1 MSYEDIRFEV
11 SDGVAIIKLH
21 RPEHLNAYCGKMG
34 VELGDA
40 YRTCDSDDAIRAV
53 VVTGAGRAFCAG
65 ADMSLGEKTFAQQDR
80 QTFSAAGANPPAFEV
95 RKPVI
100 AAMNGHAGWNRP
112 DTGIAARYANR
123 GYRRQVWRCSGSPGS
138 DAGCLFTLDAT
149 EARRPGA
156 RCISHAHR
164 VHNQWHRSYAD

>member
-65 ADMSLGEKTFAQQDR
+65 ADMSLGEKTFAQ
-80 QTFSAAGANPPAFEV
+80 
-95 RKPVI
+95 
-100 AAMNGHAGWNRP
+100 
-112 DTGIAARYANR
+112 
-123 GYRRQVWRCSGSPGS
+123 
-138 DAGCLFTLDAT
+138 
-149 EARRPGA
+149 
-156 RCISHAHR
+156 
-164 VHNQWHRSYAD
+164 